1 MTIDKQLLL
10 AYQRKLKYLTCD
22 AKHANFISEKQ
33 GGIGVRSF
41 TRTYI
46 GALLRD
52 MEVHIS
58 NDENTTTHALS
69 TSISEATK
77 LYNWKLNKDGKLP
90 PASSAAARAAN
101 TNISGKRLYNI
112 MKTAN
117 NLVELA

>member
-1 MTIDKQLLL
+1 MLNMPT
-10 AYQRKLKYLTCD
+10 
-22 AKHANFISEKQ
+22 
-33 GGIGVRSF
+33 F

-58 NDENTTTHALS
+58 NDGNTTSHALL

-77 LYNWKLNKDGKLP
+77 LYYWKLNRDEKLP